1 MIRPLI
7 GLTADLT
14 LDPRGAELSRSE
26 LRVAYSDAV
35 AAAGGIPVILPYA
48 VPEST
53 GLAASAL
60 PATLERLDALILT
73 GGAFDVP
80 PWLYGESPREG
91 LGSLKPERTEMERQA
106 FLRAR
111 ELGLPILAI
120 CGGMQLVN
128 VLMGGS
134 LYQHLPLDVPDS
146 LEHEQNFDRRKPSHP
161 VEVLPDTQLA
171 QALGRSGGFPVNS
184 SHHQAV
190 KTLGQSLRASARSP
204 DDLVEAIEGTGP
216 GALLLGVEWH
226 PELLVASQPEQRGLF
241 TTLVAACAGH
251 SHSS

>member
-7 GLTADLT
+7 GLTADLS
-14 LDPRGAELSRSE
+14 LDSAGPQFSRSE

-35 AAAGGIPVILPYA
+35 AAAGGIPLILPYA
-48 VPEST
+48 VPGAS

-80 PWLYGESPREG
+80 PWMYGETPRDG
-91 LGSLKPERTEMERQA
+91 LGNLKPERTELERQG

-111 ELGLPILAI
+111 ELGLPVLAI

-128 VLMGGS
+128 VLMGGT
-134 LYQHLPLDVPDS
+134 LHQHLPFDAPDALD
-146 LEHEQNFDRRKPSHP
+146 HEQTFDRRKPSHP
-161 VEVLPDTQLA
+161 IEVLPETRLA

-184 SHHQAV
+184 SHHQAP
-190 KTLGQSLRASARSP
+190 KTLGQGLRVSARSP
-204 DDLVEAIEGTGP
+204 DDLIEAFEGTQS
-216 GALLLGVEWH
+216 GAFLMGVQWH
-226 PELLVASQPEQRGLF
+226 PELLAESRPEQRGIFQALI
-241 TTLVAACAGH
+241 AACAGH
-251 SHSS
+251 HHD

>member
-14 LDPRGAELSRSE
+14 LDAQGAEFSRSE

-35 AAAGGIPVILPYA
+35 AAAGGIPLILPYA
-48 VPEST
+48 VPGST
-53 GLAASAL
+53 GLSASAL
-60 PATLERLDALILT
+60 AATLERLDALILT

-80 PWLYGESPREG
+80 PWLYGETPRDG
-91 LGSLKPERTEMERQA
+91 LGQLKPERTELERQA

-111 ELGLPILAI
+111 ELGLPVLAI

-134 LYQHLPLDVPDS
+134 LHQHLPFDVPDS
-146 LEHEQNFDRRKPSHP
+146 LEHEQEFDRRKPSHP
-161 VEVLPDTQLA
+161 IEVLPNTKLA
-171 QALGRSGGFPVNS
+171 QTLGRSGGFPVNS

-190 KTLGQSLRASARSP
+190 KTLGAGLRAAARSP
-204 DDLVEAIEGTGP
+204 DDLVEAFEGTDP
-216 GALLLGVEWH
+216 AAFLLGVEWH
-226 PELLVASQPEQRGLF
+226 PELLVDSRPEQRGLF
-241 TTLVAACAGH
+241 SALITAGAGH
-251 SHSS
+251 SHL

>member
-14 LDPRGAELSRSE
+14 LDGNGPQFSRSE

-35 AAAGGIPVILPYA
+35 AEAGGIPLILPYA
-48 VPEST
+48 VPGST
-53 GLAASAL
+53 GLSASAL
-60 PATLERLDALILT
+60 PATLERLDGIILT

-80 PWLYGESPREG
+80 PWLYGETPREG
-91 LGSLKPERTEMERQA
+91 LGQLKPERTELERQA

-128 VLMGGS
+128 ALLGGS
-134 LYQHLPLDVPDS
+134 LHQHLPFDVPDA
-146 LEHEQNFDRRKPSHP
+146 LEHEQDFDRRKPSHP
-161 VEVLPDTQLA
+161 IEVVPDTQLA

-190 KTLGQSLRASARSP
+190 KTLGQTLRASARSP
-204 DDLVEAIEGTGP
+204 DGLIEAFEGTEP
-216 GALLLGVEWH
+216 SAFLMGVEWH
-226 PELLVASQPEQRGLF
+226 PELLVDSRPEQLGLF
-241 TTLVAACAGH
+241 SALVTACAGH
-251 SHSS
+251 TRD